1 MSSGQGVLWW
11 VLAKDFPRIKLA
23 QKTRDM
29 IDEKKNLPQRSNRSQ
44 QLRSLSY
51 LQVRLSDE
59 PLCPINLPP
68 TANSLY
74 DDITWFSSPAPP

>member
-29 IDEKKNLPQRSNRSQ
+29 IDEKKNLPQRSNRAKVVTPSQ
-44 QLRSLSY
+44 
-51 LQVRLSDE
+51 
-59 PLCPINLPP
+59 P
-68 TANSLY
+68 
-74 DDITWFSSPAPP
+74 